1 MLRSLPALGDCRWLR
16 VALRSSWRLC
26 TTVLTCTA
34 TSVRAL
40 ICPARRASPTWPPTS
55 SPVTTTSSR
64 VGIARTASSL
74 VRTPASRSMDSPV
87 GRRAP
92 HGQAK
97 VLKGGIGRSPARLE
111 RAPARRD
118 HPDVPKVWSVRA
130 VVLTGAGGPEVM
142 RWDQV
147 PDPEPGPGEVLVDVV
162 ASAVNRADLLQRQ
175 GLYDPPPGTSPYL
188 GLECSGRVAALGDG
202 VEGWAAGDEVCALLT
217 GGGYAEQVAVPA
229 GQLLPLP
236 TGVDLVAA
244 AGLPEV
250 TCTVWSN
257 VFMLAGLRP
266 GETLL
271 VHGGGSGIGT
281 MAIQLGRAMQA
292 RVAVTAGSP
301 EKLARCHDLGAEVL
315 VDYHEQDFVEAVRVA
330 TDGRGADVVLDLI
343 GAKYL
348 ARNVEVLATSG
359 RLVVIG
365 LHGGTRAELDLSLLM
380 RKRAAVLATAL
391 RARSPE
397 EKAAVIASVREH
409 VWPLVCSGTVRP
421 VVDRVL
427 PMAQAA
433 EAHRVLE
440 AGEAVGKV
448 LLAT

>member
-1 MLRSLPALGDCRWLR
+1 M
-16 VALRSSWRLC
+16 
-26 TTVLTCTA
+26 
-34 TSVRAL
+34 
-40 ICPARRASPTWPPTS
+40 
-55 SPVTTTSSR
+55 
-64 VGIARTASSL
+64 
-74 VRTPASRSMDSPV
+74 
-87 GRRAP
+87 
-92 HGQAK
+92 
-97 VLKGGIGRSPARLE
+97 
-111 RAPARRD
+111 
-118 HPDVPKVWSVRA
+118 RA

-301 EKLARCHDLGAEVL
+301 EKLARCHELGAEVL

-365 LHGGTRAELDLSLLM
+365 LQGGTRAELDLGLLM
-380 RKRAAVLATAL
+380 RKRAAVLATVL
-391 RARSPE
+391 RARPPE

-409 VWPLVCSGTVRP
+409 VWPLVGSGTVHP

-427 PMAQAA
+427 PMAEAG